1 MAKDIRVS
9 EPSLEMQE
17 KIKRARRAI
26 ASQKMRTVKCPYC
39 QHNTIVVFEDT
50 RGHVQ
55 AKCKRC
61 GHETVFDVLSMRRLK
76 LGFYQGGY
84 KPRLTNKYFDSCAVE
99 PLIGESS

>member
-1 MAKDIRVS
+1 MAKNIRVT

-26 ASQKMRTVKCPYC
+26 VSQKTRMVKCPYC
-39 QHNTIVVFEDT
+39 QHNAIAVFEDT

-61 GHETVFDVLSMRRLK
+61 GRETVFDVLSMRRLK
-76 LGFYQGGY
+76 LRFYQD
-84 KPRLTNKYFDSCAVE
+84 R
-99 PLIGESS
+99 

>member
-1 MAKDIRVS
+1 MKAKDIRVT

-26 ASQKMRTVKCPYC
+26 VSQKTRMVKCPYC
-39 QHNTIVVFEDT
+39 QHNAIAVFEDT

-61 GHETVFDVLSMRRLK
+61 GRETVFDVLSMRRLK
-76 LGFYQGGY
+76 LRFY
-84 KPRLTNKYFDSCAVE
+84 RNR
-99 PLIGESS
+99 

>member
-1 MAKDIRVS
+1 MAKDIRVT

-26 ASQKMRTVKCPYC
+26 VSQKTRMVKCPYC
-39 QHNTIVVFEDT
+39 QHNAIAVFEDT

-61 GHETVFDVLSMRRLK
+61 GRETVFDVLSMRRLK
-76 LGFYQGGY
+76 L
-84 KPRLTNKYFDSCAVE
+84 RLHRR
-99 PLIGESS
+99 

>member
-1 MAKDIRVS
+1 MAKDIRVT

-26 ASQKMRTVKCPYC
+26 VSQKTRMVKCPYC
-39 QHNTIVVFEDT
+39 QHNAIAVFEDT

-61 GHETVFDVLSMRRLK
+61 GRETVFDVLSMRRLK
-76 LGFYQGGY
+76 LRFYQD
-84 KPRLTNKYFDSCAVE
+84 R
-99 PLIGESS
+99 